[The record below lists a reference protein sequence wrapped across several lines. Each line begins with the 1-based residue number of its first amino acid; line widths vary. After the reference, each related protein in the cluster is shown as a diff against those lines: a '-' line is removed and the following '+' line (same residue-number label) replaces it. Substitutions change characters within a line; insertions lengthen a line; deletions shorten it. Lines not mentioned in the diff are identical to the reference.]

1 MAPTCGGASSYAQ
14 SCAYGNRFNHVT
26 LAHAFA
32 LDLTLGVGRFYRV
45 LSRDSGDGG
54 DQRHGSMIGFD
65 LIEAEQHAGMQS
77 LLDGTKVA
85 FDFLTARYG
94 RAIRSNQIF
103 GKLGFEVLAL
113 FQFLGVE
120 LVLEPD
126 EKSRALRNGAR
137 DSGRIPWSLS
147 YQWNANQQEW
157 KTRQPSR
164 PWRGHMET
172 SI

>member
-85 FDFLTARYG
+85 FIFLPRG
-94 RAIRSNQIF
+94 MVEPSGAIRSSAS
-103 GKLGFEVLAL
+103 LAL
-113 FQFLGVE
+113 KCLPCSSFLV
-120 LVLEPD
+120 
-126 EKSRALRNGAR
+126 S
-137 DSGRIPWSLS
+137 SLS
-147 YQWNANQQEW
+147 W
-157 KTRQPSR
+157 SR
-164 PWRGHMET
+164 MRKVVLSGMVRET
-172 SI
+172 AAVFPARYAISGMLINRAERPD